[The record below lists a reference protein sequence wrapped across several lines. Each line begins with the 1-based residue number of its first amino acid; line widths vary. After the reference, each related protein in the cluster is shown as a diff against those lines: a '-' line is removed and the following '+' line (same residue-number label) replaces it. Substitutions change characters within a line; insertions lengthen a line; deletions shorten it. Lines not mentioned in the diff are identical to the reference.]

1 MSNQDVMGAATT
13 ELPSA
18 TPAKSKQGAK
28 RRYQKHG
35 LTSVV
40 KAVNGFDPKDLD
52 GRTTLAKE
60 LLQERNSLIAA
71 LGGPEEVSPQELAII
86 DMIAQKRAR
95 RRIAAQW
102 VLLNRDK
109 LFDRRKKKLAPIAIE
124 LEQMEESE
132 VRLLKELGLKRR
144 AKPVV
149 SLGDMLAK
157 AQQKGQKSAPAS
169 PPVNEPS
176 AA

>member
-1 MSNQDVMGAATT
+1 MNNQYVVGAATV

-18 TPAKSKQGAK
+18 MPAKSKQGAK

-40 KAVNGFDPKDLD
+40 KAANGFDPKELD

-60 LLQERNSLIAA
+60 LMQERTSLIAA
-71 LGGPEEVSPQELAII
+71 LGGPEEVSPQELALI
-86 DMIAQKRAR
+86 DMIAQKRVR

-102 VLLNRDK
+102 ALLNRDK
-109 LFDRRKKKLAPIAIE
+109 LFDRRKKKLAPIAME

-157 AQQKGQKSAPAS
+157 VQQKGQKSAPVS

-176 AA
+176 VA

>member
-1 MSNQDVMGAATT
+1 M
-13 ELPSA
+13 
-18 TPAKSKQGAK
+18 
-28 RRYQKHG
+28 
-35 LTSVV
+35 
-40 KAVNGFDPKDLD
+40 NGFDPKALD
-52 GRTTLAKE
+52 GRTALAKE
-60 LLQERNSLIAA
+60 LLQERNELIAA
-71 LGGPEEVSPQELAII
+71 LGGSGEVSPQELAII
-86 DMIAQKRAR
+86 DMIASKRAR
-95 RRIAAQW
+95 RRIATQW
-102 VLLNRDK
+102 ALLNRSK
-109 LFDRRKKKLAPIAIE
+109 LLDRRKKRLAPIALE

-169 PPVNEPS
+169 PPTNEPS

>member
-1 MSNQDVMGAATT
+1 MNNQYVMGVATA
-13 ELPSA
+13 ELPSRKPTGSA
-18 TPAKSKQGAK
+18 QKPKQK
-28 RRYQKHG
+28 RQMHG

-40 KAVNGFDPKDLD
+40 KAANGFDPKALD

-60 LLQERNSLIAA
+60 LLQDRNELIAA
-71 LGGPEEVSPQELAII
+71 LGGSGEVSPQELAII

-157 AQQKGQKSAPAS
+157 AQQKRPKSAPAS
-169 PPVNEPS
+169 PPVNEPP